1 MCTLHAH
8 MLFTLKFNIEIF
20 MADKKESKAEQAV
33 YNTIP
38 IIIISLILYIFFGGL
53 LYIVLSSFLGFNDDY
68 AGLISIAICIFVAY
82 KYFKDNEKD
91 KPIEENLENIQQE
104 APRGFSYRKTND
116 IPVEDRITK
125 SKNTSY
131 NENERNQLE
140 LDKYI
145 NRKHSKEEIGLF
157 YERYVGYIFESK
169 GWHVIYHGA
178 KKGKED
184 EGIDLICIKE
194 DRVRLVQCKHWSQNK
209 TLFENSIFQL
219 YGTWQLRV
227 KSNEFGS
234 KKIDAYI
241 ITSTT
246 LGEIAKNS
254 AETLGVKFTENFA
267 LNKNYPQIK
276 CTTTKDGEKIYHLP
290 TDQQYDNIVINK
302 DSRRFYVSTVAN
314 AVAKGHRRAYRHA
327 FNNNG
332 L

>member
-1 MCTLHAH
+1 MSDKKQGEAEQPSN
-8 MLFTLKFNIEIF
+8 NIVWIIALSIINVALGSFIYSILREIF
-20 MADKKESKAEQAV
+20 
-33 YNTIP
+33 
-38 IIIISLILYIFFGGL
+38 
-53 LYIVLSSFLGFNDDY
+53 GFNDDY
-68 AGLISIAICIFVAY
+68 ASLTSIAICIFLAY
-82 KYFKDNEKD
+82 KYFKHNEKD
-91 KPIEENLENIQQE
+91 KATDNNTESKQQE
-104 APRGFSYRKTND
+104 SHRGFTYREIHD
-116 IPVEDRITK
+116 IPVKENNK
-125 SKNTSY
+125 HKNTVF
-131 NENERNQLE
+131 NENEINQKE
-140 LDKYI
+140 LDRYI
-145 NRKHSKEEIGLF
+145 RKNHSKEEIGLF
-157 YERYVGYIFESK
+157 YERYVGYVFESK

-194 DRVRLVQCKHWSQNK
+194 DRVRLVQCKYWSQNK

-227 KSNEFGS
+227 KKNEFGS
-234 KKIDAYI
+234 KRIDAYI

-246 LGEIAKNS
+246 LGKVAKNS

-290 TDQQYDNIVINK
+290 TDQQYDNIGINK
-302 DSRRFYVSTVAN
+302 DSRRFYVRTVAD

-327 FNNNG
+327 FHNHD

>member
-1 MCTLHAH
+1 MCTLHNY
-8 MLFTLKFNIEIF
+8 MIFTLKFNIEIF
-20 MADKKESKAEQAV
+20 MAGKEQNKGKDYMEKFFIV
-33 YNTIP
+33 IP
-38 IIIISLILYIFFGGL
+38 SIFLFA
-53 LYIVLSSFLGFNDDY
+53 FLGVPVSFILMKIV
-68 AGLISIAICIFVAY
+68 GLNENHAILATLGLCIFLAY
-82 KYFKDNEKD
+82 KYFGIDEPDSTSNTKGGNIQSNTSSSNINDKPVKD
-91 KPIEENLENIQQE
+91 K
-104 APRGFSYRKTND
+104 
-116 IPVEDRITK
+116 ITK
-125 SKNTSY
+125 PESNTL
-131 NENERNQLE
+131 NQNERSQSE

-145 NRKHSKEEIGLF
+145 NRKHSKEEIGLI
-157 YERYVGYIFESK
+157 YETYVGYVFESK

-194 DRVRLVQCKHWSQNK
+194 DRVRLVQCKYWSQNK

-227 KSNEFGS
+227 KNNEFGS
-234 KKIDAYI
+234 KRVDAYI

-246 LGEIAKNS
+246 LGEVAKSS
-254 AETLGVKFTENFA
+254 AETLGVKFTENFE

-290 TDQQYDNIVINK
+290 TDQQYDKIGINK

-327 FNNNG
+327 YNN
-332 L
+332 

>member
-1 MCTLHAH
+1 
-8 MLFTLKFNIEIF
+8 MLIYTVSINPRLNIEIF
-20 MADKKESKAEQAV
+20 MSDKKQGEAEQPSNNIV
-33 YNTIP
+33 W
-38 IIIISLILYIFFGGL
+38 IIALSIILNVALGSFIYSILREI
-53 LYIVLSSFLGFNDDY
+53 LGFNDDY
-68 AGLISIAICIFVAY
+68 AGLTSIAICIFIAY
-82 KYFKDNEKD
+82 IYFKDNEKD
-91 KPIEENLENIQQE
+91 KPIDEKPENIQQE
-104 APRGFSYRKTND
+104 VPSGFSYRKIND
-116 IPVEDRITK
+116 KPVGEKTTK
-125 SKNTSY
+125 YESTTL
-131 NENERNQLE
+131 NENERSQKE
-140 LDKYI
+140 LDRYI
-145 NRKHSKEEIGLF
+145 RKNHSKEEIGLF
-157 YERYVGYIFESK
+157 YERYVGYVFESK

-194 DRVRLVQCKHWSQNK
+194 DRVRLVQCKYWSQNK

-227 KSNEFGS
+227 KNNEFGS
-234 KKIDAYI
+234 KRIDAYI

-246 LGEIAKNS
+246 LGKVAKNS

-290 TDQQYDNIVINK
+290 TDQQYDNIGINK

-327 FNNNG
+327 FHNND